1 MTYLGEIISIL
12 VAVSWTASAIFSELA
27 SKKIGSL
34 TLNVVRMSMSL
45 FFLALILWLT
55 VGKPYPVY
63 ADANTWLWLSLSGFV
78 GYVLGDYCL
87 FKCYISIG
95 SRFGQ
100 LLMTVAAPVAAVA
113 AWAIL
118 DEKMSDTAII
128 GMVVTIAGIAMSI
141 FGKNENNKVKLKL
154 PLIGVLYGL
163 AAATGQGVGLVLS
176 KYGMQFY
183 QQSLD
188 ANNVSMGMMM
198 PVASTMI
205 RAIMGFAGFTV
216 ALFFFSRS
224 GYSRI
229 NNAVR
234 NGKAMIFT
242 FSACMFGPVI
252 GVSLSLMATLYTSTG
267 VAQTI
272 MALAPVFILLP
283 AYLLFNQKITAL
295 EIIGAVVSVIG
306 VSLFFI

>member
-1 MTYLGEIISIL
+1 MTYLGEFISIL
-12 VAVSWTASAIFSELA
+12 VAVSWTASAIFSEMA

-34 TLNVVRMSMSL
+34 TLNVIRMSMSL
-45 FFLALILWLT
+45 FFLAIILWLT
-55 VGKPYPVY
+55 VGKPYPAY

-128 GMVVTIAGIAMSI
+128 GMIVTIAGIAMSI

-205 RAIMGFAGFTV
+205 RAIMGYV
-216 ALFFFSRS
+216 W
-224 GYSRI
+224 
-229 NNAVR
+229 
-234 NGKAMIFT
+234 
-242 FSACMFGPVI
+242 
-252 GVSLSLMATLYTSTG
+252 
-267 VAQTI
+267 
-272 MALAPVFILLP
+272 
-283 AYLLFNQKITAL
+283 
-295 EIIGAVVSVIG
+295 E
-306 VSLFFI
+306 